1 MLPFMSELDPV
12 LAARY
17 RALALEALERPASPF
32 GDVPTRLVV
41 VDLGRQSL
49 GFLDS
54 GRLVAEYPISSA
66 SAGIGC
72 EEGSYRTPP
81 GWHRIHRRIGEGAP
95 TGMIFRSR
103 EATGDIWKG
112 EPRDEDLILTRVLTL
127 EGLEE
132 GVNRGPGRD
141 SRERFIYLHGTN
153 QEARLGTP
161 VSHGCVRLGNAA
173 IIELFDLVQEGD
185 VVLMA
190 PPSDLGL
197 GRIHFAGVG
206 GSGMSALA
214 QYLAMK
220 GGRASGSDRSFDRGL
235 FTESRAKLERLGVAI
250 HPQDGSGVQGDC
262 SAVVYSTAVEESVP
276 DFAQA
281 RALGVP
287 LLHRSE
293 LLAHFVAT
301 QRTIAVTGTSGKSTT
316 TAMIFEI
323 LRGAGCDPSVITGGE
338 LRALQA
344 EGLWGNAWAG
354 ASDLLVIE
362 ADESDGSLV
371 HYRPALGVVLNLQKD
386 HKEMDVVAEMF
397 RTFRS
402 RTREGLVIGEAEN
415 LAELREGATVFGFGP
430 EAEIRAEDVHD
441 EVEGTRF
448 TSQGVSF
455 QLPVP
460 GRHNL
465 ENALAAIAA
474 CSRIGVSLEAM
485 VKPLA
490 AFQGV
495 ARRFQIVGER
505 RGVTVVDDFGHNPAK
520 VAASLRTARQRAKR
534 VLAIFQPHGFGP
546 LRFLRAEFV
555 EAFATELGLEDRLW
569 FLDVF
574 YAGGTAVKD
583 ICSADVVADISARG
597 AKAEYAPSR
606 EWLVE
611 RMAAEAREGDLVL
624 LMGARDPSLTDL
636 AKAILAAL
644 CAYTKEYQEA

>member
-1 MLPFMSELDPV
+1 MAYPALMVDPDPV

-17 RALALEALERPASPF
+17 RALALEALTRMASPYT
-32 GDVPTRLVV
+32 VLPSRLVV
-41 VDLGRQSL
+41 VDLERQRL
-49 GFLDS
+49 GLLEG
-54 GRLVAEYPISSA
+54 GRLAGDYPISSA
-66 SAGIGC
+66 AAGLGC
-72 EEGSYRTPP
+72 EEGSYRTPL

-103 EATGDIWKG
+103 EATGDIWRG

-127 EGLEE
+127 DGLEE
-132 GVNRGPGRD
+132 GVNRGSGRD

-153 QEARLGTP
+153 QEALLGTP
-161 VSHGCVRLGNAA
+161 VSHGCVRMGNAD
-173 IIELFDLVQEGD
+173 ITELFDRVREGD
-185 VVLMA
+185 AVLLA
-190 PPSDLGL
+190 PPSAVGL

-235 FTESRAKLERLGVAI
+235 FPKSRARLEKLGVAI

-262 SAVVYSTAVEESVP
+262 AAVVYSTAVEESVP

-293 LLAHFVAT
+293 LLAHVVAT

-316 TAMIFEI
+316 VAMIFEI
-323 LRGAGCDPSVITGGE
+323 LRGAGRDPSVITGGE
-338 LRALQA
+338 LRALQE

-397 RTFRS
+397 RTFRE
-402 RTREGLVIGEAEN
+402 RTQEGLVVGDAEN
-415 LAELREGATVFGFGP
+415 LSEFREGATVFGFGP
-430 EAEIRAEDVHD
+430 QAQIAAEAIQDDAE
-441 EVEGTRF
+441 GPRF
-448 TSQGVSF
+448 AVQGARF
-455 QLPVP
+455 RLPVP
-460 GRHNL
+460 GRHNV

-474 CSRIGVSLEAM
+474 CSRVGVAPEAM
-485 VKPLA
+485 VKPLE
-490 AFQGV
+490 AFRGV
-495 ARRFQIVGER
+495 ARRFQVVGER
-505 RGVTVVDDFGHNPAK
+505 GGVTVVDDFGHNPAK
-520 VAASLRTARQRAKR
+520 VTASLRTARQRAKR

-546 LRFLRAEFV
+546 LRFLRTDFV
-555 EAFATELGLEDRLW
+555 EAFATELGPEDHLW

-574 YAGGTAVKD
+574 YAGGTTVKD
-583 ICSADVVADISARG
+583 ICSADVVAEIAARG
-597 AKAEYAPSR
+597 AAAEYAPSR
-606 EWLVE
+606 QWLVE
-611 RMAAEAREGDLVL
+611 RIAAEAKEGDLVL

-644 CAYTKEYQEA
+644 